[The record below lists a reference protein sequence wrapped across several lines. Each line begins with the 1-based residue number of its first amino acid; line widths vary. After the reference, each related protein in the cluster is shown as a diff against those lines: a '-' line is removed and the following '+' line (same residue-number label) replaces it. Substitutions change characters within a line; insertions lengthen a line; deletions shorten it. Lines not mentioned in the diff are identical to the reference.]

1 MIELKGRYTP
11 AQARAIKKF
20 LANKAEI
27 KIRMSKPYKDIVKQ
41 KASEAGMSV
50 NAYVM
55 EAIEE
60 KIDNVK
66 DEIPG
71 DIFENL
77 MDWLKREGHTDEE
90 ITDCL
95 KCLANK

>member
-50 NAYVM
+50 NGLRAM
-55 EAIEE
+55 GALQR
-60 KIDNVK
+60 VK
-66 DEIPG
+66 VP
-71 DIFENL
+71 NTP
-77 MDWLKREGHTDEE
+77 R
-90 ITDCL
+90 
-95 KCLANK
+95 

>member
-1 MIELKGRYTP
+1 M
-11 AQARAIKKF
+11 Q
-20 LANKAEI
+20 
-27 KIRMSKPYKDIVKQ
+27 SKDVVKQ

-50 NAYVM
+50 NTYVM

-66 DEIPG
+66 EEIPSEV
-71 DIFENL
+71 FVNL
-77 MDWLKREGHTDEE
+77 MDWLKRKGHTDEE

-95 KCLANK
+95 KCLAGEK